1 MNVDKD
7 SIGDPLIDRGPITD
21 VTADEKTAAFAAAQK
36 NMAAQKNSTIM
47 AQARERAKQVIEGYV
62 KNVGT
67 EMGKEYTVEWV

>member
-1 MNVDKD
+1 M
-7 SIGDPLIDRGPITD
+7 
-21 VTADEKTAAFAAAQK
+21 EE
-36 NMAAQKNSTIM
+36 AAQKNSAIM

>member
-1 MNVDKD
+1 MK
-7 SIGDPLIDRGPITD
+7 
-21 VTADEKTAAFAAAQK
+21 KTAAFAAAQK
-36 NMAAQKNSTIM
+36 NMEEAAQKNSTIM